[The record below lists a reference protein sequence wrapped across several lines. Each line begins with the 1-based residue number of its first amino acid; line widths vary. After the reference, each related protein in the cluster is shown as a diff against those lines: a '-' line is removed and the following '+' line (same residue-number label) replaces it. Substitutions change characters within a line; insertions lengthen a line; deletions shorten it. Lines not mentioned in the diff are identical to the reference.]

1 MKNQKTWAKKYI
13 KAKPRAM
20 RRVVMCFGAETNS
33 PRMID
38 GYVGVL
44 NGDVVTHSG
53 VLWESRKRAIE
64 DAVKFR
70 EKCRII
76 YAGECLK

>member
-1 MKNQKTWAKKYI
+1 MKTQQTWARKYI

-53 VLWESRKRAIE
+53 VLWETRKQAVE
-64 DAVKFR
+64 DAVRFR
-70 EKCRII
+70 EKCREMIHGR
-76 YAGECLK
+76 A